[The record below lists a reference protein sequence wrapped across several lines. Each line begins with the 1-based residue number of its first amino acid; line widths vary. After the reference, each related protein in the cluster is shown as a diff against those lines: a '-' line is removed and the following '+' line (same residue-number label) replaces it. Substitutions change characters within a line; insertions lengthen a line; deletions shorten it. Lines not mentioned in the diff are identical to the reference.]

1 MKNKYLV
8 KFYRDLVEDSLL
20 GKILWRGLFRRGVRL
35 HLEFNS
41 TPKKKKKKKIP
52 LEKGEG
58 LGCRFP
64 CCFYLLLLIVRT

>member
-41 TPKKKKKKKIP
+41 TPTKKKKKKKNP
-52 LEKGEG
+52 TRK
-58 LGCRFP
+58 R
-64 CCFYLLLLIVRT
+64 